1 MKFGNWTDIQSKL
14 RKKIE
19 EIFNNQNIM
28 ELSDYQKREMIFDY
42 LCSTLSYDE
51 NLLEE
56 IKTGHAIRDLYS
68 ELMSVIDNNIGI
80 CNAISQYYKLLL
92 EQVGIKSYAVIC
104 DDGTEVNHQL
114 TVVYDSEKDIY
125 SFDDVTSVIVGRGPK
140 EVFFDYDLEMANKQ
154 GQGNKEILD
163 NNKWIMYPDSLL
175 SLLVGREK
183 SVYEDISKLPT
194 NISVVR
200 EKYHY

>member
-1 MKFGNWTDIQSKL
+1 MKFGNWTDIQNKL
-14 RKKIE
+14 HKKIE
-19 EIFNNQNIM
+19 VIFNNQNIM
-28 ELSDYQKREMIFDY
+28 ELSDYQKREIIFDY
-42 LCSTLSYDE
+42 LCSTLSYDK

-56 IKTGHAIRDLYS
+56 IKTGHAKRNLYE

-125 SFDDVTSVIVGRGPK
+125 SFDDITSVIVGRGPK

-163 NNKWIMYPDSLL
+163 NNKWVMYPDSLL
-175 SLLVGREK
+175 SLLIGREK

-194 NISVVR
+194 NISIVR